1 MSSQKMAC
9 FKCKYFCVTGTG
21 TIQKA
26 AGLFSLPCL
35 AQRLP
40 PPGLGVGKRRV
51 RFSLKPGGC
60 PLSKFSGHLAIL
72 VCVLKRKTDK
82 LYMAGNIGVF
92 LKRMYTFFGLQELSS
107 ESSLT
112 LEGRG
117 WVRRLR
123 FSYRKRCRE

>member
-9 FKCKYFCVTGTG
+9 FKCKYFCVTGTD

-40 PPGLGVGKRRV
+40 PPGLGVGERRV

-82 LYMAGNIGVF
+82 LYMAGNIGDF
-92 LKRMYTFFGLQELSS
+92 LKRMYTFLDFRNCLAEAA
-107 ESSLT
+107 
-112 LEGRG
+112 
-117 WVRRLR
+117 
-123 FSYRKRCRE
+123 